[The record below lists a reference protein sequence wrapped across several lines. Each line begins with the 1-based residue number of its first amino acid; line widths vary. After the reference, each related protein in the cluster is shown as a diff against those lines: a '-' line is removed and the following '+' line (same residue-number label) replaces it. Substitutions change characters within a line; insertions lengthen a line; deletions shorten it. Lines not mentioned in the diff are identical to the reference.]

1 MAEIRSTL
9 DMVMERA
16 ARMAARAKELPSGQ
30 EEEQRGMRL
39 VAEFL
44 AGKHDALSSL
54 LAQEAAADQM
64 AVRRG
69 MAKGLLRNIVIPR
82 DEDIM
87 AATLQALNALLELEG
102 NSGEMAATC
111 AELQQLTEQY
121 SQHKEQMKQQL
132 EDAIRA
138 QLAQQVQEQTGEA
151 ADPMAMEPSG
161 HPQYQ
166 KEWSQAQ
173 ASLNEQYG
181 EAFEQRKELLLQRFS
196 E

>member
-16 ARMAARAKELPSGQ
+16 ARMAARAEDVPAGQ
-30 EEEQRGMRL
+30 EAEQRGMRL

-44 AGKHDALSSL
+44 SGKQSELTPL
-54 LAQEAAADQM
+54 LQQEAPADQM

-69 MAKGLLRNIVIPR
+69 MAKALVRNIVIPR
-82 DEDIM
+82 DEMLM
-87 AATLQALNALLELEG
+87 ASSTTAISGLLGLSKETGEVESVCNELK
-102 NSGEMAATC
+102 
-111 AELQQLTEQY
+111 QLLEQY

-132 EDAIRA
+132 EDAIRT
-138 QLAQQVQEQTGEA
+138 QLAQQVQEQTGA
-151 ADPMAMEPSG
+151 SGDPMAIDPTR

-173 ASLNEQYG
+173 ANLNDQYTQ
-181 EAFEQRKELLLQRFS
+181 AFDQRKEILMQRFS
-196 E
+196 